1 MAIVIYRM
9 HNIKNTYT
17 LKKLNKTFDFLVNNP
32 YSSFY
37 KDKYKRAGVKF
48 KSIKSFEQ
56 FNSLPYLTKDELLK
70 VNPYNFVFLPLNKIN
85 HVVMTSG
92 TTNQNNPLML
102 LMNVKSRPKWNN
114 YKRWKLFIDL
124 KIKNHMLLYPGSSA
138 AHRLAVNY
146 GATNKGIVNLIGD
159 ISNLTL
165 SAKLAKRIEIESIET
180 TASILYLFIPYLKK
194 EYDLNKIKII
204 YLGGE
209 YTSEQKYRYLQKTF
223 KNAKFIF
230 DFGSIETGGIAMG
243 CEHLLKKG
251 PRFLHPLDFVYLEI
265 FNHKEEGEL
274 VVTGIE
280 IGKSPY
286 LLRYRTGNHVR
297 LINYN
302 CPCGEKQL
310 IEVFGKIGH
319 DVISVQGTFIYSDHV
334 HGLLSSYS
342 NYLQTGDFRLHVYE
356 VIKTNKIMTRLV
368 LQLILKKDVGNQ
380 EIIKREILNGISSK
394 LFLTAKNTLA
404 DLVEKQIYMP
414 LEIEF
419 VESFPFTPKQTS
431 IVSHII

>member
-1 MAIVIYRM
+1 M
-9 HNIKNTYT
+9 HNIKNTHT
-17 LKKLNKTFDFLVNNP
+17 LKKLNKSFDFLVNNP

-37 KDKYKRAGVKF
+37 KDKYKKAGIKF
-48 KSIKSFEQ
+48 KSIKTIEQ
-56 FNSLPYLTKDELLK
+56 FNSLPYLTKDELLRLS
-70 VNPYNFVFLPLNKIN
+70 PYDFVFLPLNKIN
-85 HVVMTSG
+85 HVVTTSG

-102 LMNVKSRPKWNN
+102 LMNAKSRPRWNN
-114 YKRWKLFIDL
+114 HERWKPFLDL

-138 AHRLAVNY
+138 AHRLAVNFS
-146 GATNKGIVNLIGD
+146 AVDKGIVNLIGD
-159 ISNLTL
+159 ISNLSL
-165 SAKLAKRIEIESIET
+165 SAKLARRIGLDSIET

-194 EYDLNKIKII
+194 EYDLRKIKIV

-209 YTSEQKYRYLQKTF
+209 YTSEQKYKYLQKKF

-230 DFGSIETGGIAMG
+230 DFGSVETGGIAIG

-251 PRFLHPLDFVYLEI
+251 PRFLHPLNFVYLET

-280 IGKSPY
+280 VGRSPY
-286 LLRYRTGNHVR
+286 LLRYRTGNHVK
-297 LINYN
+297 LTNYN

-356 VIKTNKIMTRLV
+356 VIKNNKIMTRLV
-368 LQLILKKDVGNQ
+368 LQLILKKDIKNK
-380 EIIKREILNGISSK
+380 EIIKKQILDSLSSK

-404 DLVEKQIYMP
+404 DLVEKQIYLP

-419 VESFPFTPKQTS
+419 VESFPFAPKQTS